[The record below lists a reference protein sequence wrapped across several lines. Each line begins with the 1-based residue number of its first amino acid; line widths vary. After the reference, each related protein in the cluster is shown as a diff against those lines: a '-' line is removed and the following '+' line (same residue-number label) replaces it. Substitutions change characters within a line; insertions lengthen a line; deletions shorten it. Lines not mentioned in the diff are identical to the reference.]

1 MQKILRGVEGCDVIM
16 DDILVWGATKEEHDE
31 RLKIVQERIKASG
44 LTLNEEKSQIGK
56 EKVKFFGHELS
67 KQGIKPSPEKV
78 EAILKL
84 PPPTSV
90 KELRSLCGMLNYLS
104 KFAPHLASVMKP
116 MTDLLKAD
124 VSWTWDHPQQEAFE
138 AAKQLVSNL
147 PSLSYYS
154 IGSDVIVSADASGY
168 GLGAVLLQ
176 RKGDALSNCV
186 CFSNANRC

>member
-1 MQKILRGVEGCDVIM
+1 
-16 DDILVWGATKEEHDE
+16 
-31 RLKIVQERIKASG
+31 
-44 LTLNEEKSQIGK
+44 
-56 EKVKFFGHELS
+56 
-67 KQGIKPSPEKV
+67 
-78 EAILKL
+78 
-84 PPPTSV
+84 
-90 KELRSLCGMLNYLS
+90 MLNYLS

-176 RKGDALSNCV
+176 RKGDALLPIAFASRTLTDAEKSYAPIEKECLASV
-186 CFSNANRC
+186 WACEKFQKYLIGLEKFDLWTDHKPLVALIGSKDLMYADAVVQ